1 MRSNRPVE
9 RARLGAVADRCSST
23 IVHAMRSLE
32 QYRQKIDALQERC
45 PVRAAI
51 DVIRGRWKPSI
62 LFELNSGPRRF
73 TDLQT
78 ALRGI
83 TPQALSLQLRQLEAD
98 GVVARAVFADEVPVR
113 VEYSL
118 TPGGRS
124 LSGVMDQLEQWGLGY
139 LAQRPGRK
147 PRAA

>member
-1 MRSNRPVE
+1 
-9 RARLGAVADRCSST
+9 
-23 IVHAMRSLE
+23 MRSLE
-32 QYRQKIDALQERC
+32 QYRQKIDTLQEQC
-45 PVRAAI
+45 PVRAAL

-62 LFELNSGPRRF
+62 LFELNTGPRRF

-98 GVVARAVFADEVPVR
+98 GIVSRAVFAEEVPVR
-113 VEYSL
+113 VAYSL
-118 TPGGRS
+118 TQDGRA
-124 LSGVMDQLEQWGLGY
+124 LSGVMDQLELWGVDY
-139 LAQRPGRK
+139 LARRPGRK